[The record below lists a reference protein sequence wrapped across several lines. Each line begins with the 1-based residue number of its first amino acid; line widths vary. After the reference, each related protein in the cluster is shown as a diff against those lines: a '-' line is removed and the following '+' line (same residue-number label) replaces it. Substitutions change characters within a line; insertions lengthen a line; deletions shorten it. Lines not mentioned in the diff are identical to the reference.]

1 VISGH
6 RLLAGQHDARVGR
19 ILSNRV
25 RDHLIHSQAGMQNGA
40 LRNLSAGKQAARVR
54 RMNAQVHRSFIEQA
68 VHTGRIDQEISPSF
82 KIFGNWPYKSMWQRS
97 PNPQVA
103 VAAFDSSASRNTI
116 TITPQHWARGGF
128 SARH

>member
-1 VISGH
+1 SGPYPVQSCS
-6 RLLAGQHDARVGR
+6 RSSDP
-19 ILSNRV
+19 LSSRN
-25 RDHLIHSQAGMQNGA
+25 AEGA

-54 RMNAQVHRSFIEQA
+54 RMNAQARRSFIEQA

-116 TITPQHWARGGF
+116 TITPQHWREED
-128 SARH
+128 SQPDTD